1 MLRTK
6 DSNNSRKSLWF
17 GLLCLTVLCLT
28 PALVFA
34 QQQDQ
39 IAPPPQLQPPLQP
52 VEMNDMDVAVLRSL
66 DKTYARTSTFEVPV
80 GQTVKFGET
89 LFIRPQACRKTPP
102 TKQPESAAFLQIW
115 EHVLPDAAKKRPVAA
130 VKDAAKETRW
140 VFSGWMFAS
149 SPALSAMDHPVFDVW
164 VIDCKKADTKAKA
177 SAPVVVSG
185 DTSEGD
191 SASDE
196 EPPAPSATTSE

>member
-1 MLRTK
+1 MTRRNKLRKASWLALACLTA
-6 DSNNSRKSLWF
+6 
-17 GLLCLTVLCLT
+17 LCLTAV
-28 PALVFA
+28 PALA

-39 IAPPPQLQPPLQP
+39 IAPPPQIQPAQPQP
-52 VEMNDMDVAVLRSL
+52 VEMTDMDVAVLRSL

-115 EHVLPDAAKKRPVAA
+115 EHVLPDVAQKKK
-130 VKDAAKETRW
+130 KDGDDKKDTRW

-164 VIDCKKADTKAKA
+164 VIDCKKSDTKAS
-177 SAPVVVSG
+177 SAGAVVVSG
-185 DTSEGD
+185 DGSSGD

-196 EPPAPSATTSE
+196 EPPAPSDAKSE

>member
-1 MLRTK
+1 MMRRKTE
-6 DSNNSRKSLWF
+6 NNHRKASWF
-17 GLLCLTVLCLT
+17 AVLCLTVPFLT
-28 PALVFA
+28 AAPVFA
-34 QQQDQ
+34 QQQDR
-39 IAPPPQLQPPLQP
+39 IAPPQIQPAQPQP
-52 VEMNDMDVAVLRSL
+52 VEMTDMDVAVLRSL
-66 DKTYARTSTFEVPV
+66 DKTYARTSTFEIPV

-115 EHVLPDAAKKRPVAA
+115 EHVLPDAAKKKPTKVADD
-130 VKDAAKETRW
+130 KKNTRW

-164 VIDCKKADTKAKA
+164 VIDCKKSDTKAS
-177 SAPVVVSG
+177 SAGAVVVSG
-185 DTSEGD
+185 DDSAGD

-196 EPPAPSATTSE
+196 EPPAPSEPKSE

>member
-1 MLRTK
+1 MQRKKNKIFRQLR
-6 DSNNSRKSLWF
+6 RAA
-17 GLLCLTVLCLT
+17 LLSPVVFCLAAVPVL
-28 PALVFA
+28 A
-34 QQQDQ
+34 QQPETS
-39 IAPPPQLQPPLQP
+39 PPPPVQAAQPKP
-52 VEMNDMDVAVLRSL
+52 VEMTDMEVAVLRSL

-115 EHVLPDAAKKRPVAA
+115 EHVLPDAANKNKRRKIAEN
-130 VKDAAKETRW
+130 DEKETRW

-164 VIDCKKADTKAKA
+164 VIDCKKADTKAG
-177 SAPVVVSG
+177 SPDSVVVSG
-185 DTSEGD
+185 DSSEGD

-196 EPPAPSATTSE
+196 APPAPAVPE

>member
-1 MLRTK
+1 MTA
-6 DSNNSRKSLWF
+6 
-17 GLLCLTVLCLT
+17 
-28 PALVFA
+28 PAFA
-34 QQQDQ
+34 QQSQTPP
-39 IAPPPQLQPPLQP
+39 APAQAAQPQP
-52 VEMNDMDVAVLRSL
+52 VEMTDMEVAVLRSL

-115 EHVLPDAAKKRPVAA
+115 EHVLPDAAKKKRQSASDK
-130 VKDAAKETRW
+130 KDAEKETRW

-164 VIDCKKADTKAKA
+164 VIDCKKAETKAG
-177 SAPVVVSG
+177 SVVVSG
-185 DTSEGD
+185 DSAEGD
-191 SASDE
+191 SASNE
-196 EPPAPSATTSE
+196 APPAPAVAPE

>member
-1 MLRTK
+1 MRRNTSK
-6 DSNNSRKSLWF
+6 TRHKSF
-17 GLLCLTVLCLT
+17 RSAVLCLGVFCLT
-28 PALVFA
+28 AAPVFA
-34 QQQDQ
+34 QQPQS
-39 IAPPPQLQPPLQP
+39 PPPPAKAAQPQP
-52 VEMNDMDVAVLRSL
+52 VEMTDMEVAVLRSL

-115 EHVLPDAAKKRPVAA
+115 EHVLPDAVKKKKRASA
-130 VKDAAKETRW
+130 DAMTETRW

-164 VIDCKKADTKAKA
+164 VIDCKKADTKAG
-177 SAPVVVSG
+177 SVVVSG
-185 DTSEGD
+185 DRAEGD

-196 EPPAPSATTSE
+196 APPVPAAE